1 MSLAWAAGEKL
12 TAAKMN
18 IRNPLYVDKSAGPQS
33 VTSSTTYVDDT
44 ALVLTLPP
52 NRTYEIFC
60 QLSVTGSDAGD
71 IKVQW
76 STTGDVAAVVE
87 RANRGPTI
95 NTTNISGSAAAS
107 ISGGVN
113 RASSGVSLG
122 AASTSYGLA
131 SDIAADVV
139 EQFVVST
146 GPLGGNLQLRWAQRV
161 SNATST
167 IVGISSFLRATP
179 VA

>member
-1 MSLAWAAGEKL
+1 MALTWAAGELL

-18 IRNPLYVDKSAGPQS
+18 ARLPLYVDKSAGAQS
-33 VTSSTTYVDDT
+33 VVSSTTYVDDT
-44 ALVLTLPP
+44 ALVLALPP
-52 NRTYEIFC
+52 NRTYMIYA

-71 IKVQW
+71 VKVQW
-76 STTGDVAAVVE
+76 GTTGDVATVVE

-146 GPLGGNLQLRWAQRV
+146 GPLGGNLQLKWAQRV
-161 SNATST
+161 SNATPT
-167 IVGISSFLRATP
+167 IVGVSSYLLATP
-179 VA
+179 VG

>member
-1 MSLAWAAGEKL
+1 MALTWAAGEKM

-18 IRNPLYVDKSAGPQS
+18 ARLPLYVDKSAGAQS
-33 VTSSTTYVDDT
+33 VTSSTTYVNDT
-44 ALVLTLPP
+44 ALVLTLLP
-52 NRTYEIFC
+52 NRTYMIFC
-60 QLSVTGSDAGD
+60 QMSVGGSDAGD

-76 STTGDVAAVVE
+76 STTGDVMTVVE

-95 NTTNISGSAAAS
+95 NTTNISGSVSSAT
-107 ISGGVN
+107 SGVV
-113 RASSGVSLG
+113 RASSSVSLA

-131 SDIAADVV
+131 SDIAADIV

-146 GPLGGNLQLRWAQRV
+146 GPLGGNLQLLWAQRV
-161 SNATST
+161 ADATST
-167 IVGISSFLRATP
+167 TVGVDSFLMATP

>member
-1 MSLAWAAGEKL
+1 MALTWAAGELL

-18 IRNPLYVDKSAGPQS
+18 ARLPLYVDKAAGAQS
-33 VTSSTTYVDDT
+33 VTNSTAYTPDT

-52 NRTYEIFC
+52 NRTYMIFC
-60 QLSVTGSDAGD
+60 QLSVTGSDAAD
-71 IKVQW
+71 IKLQW
-76 STTGDVAAVVE
+76 STTGDVATVVE

-107 ISGGVN
+107 VTGGVN

-122 AASTSYGLA
+122 ASSTSYGLA

-146 GPLGGNLQLRWAQRV
+146 GPLGGNLQLLWAQRV
-161 SNATST
+161 AQATAT
-167 IVGISSFLRATP
+167 VVGVSSFLMATP
-179 VA
+179 VG